1 MNNNSFSELRRLIQK
16 ARKKSIELNDATQ
29 AVFDALSDVDLC
41 VPTDAE
47 NADDLEQAINC
58 YIQYGEYSI
67 DELLDEIK
75 LSKEYTYGKIKLL
88 KEVNMIDTT
97 NTKWDLS
104 KEEKSVIK
112 WFDDNGYNGKIL
124 KQYVSK
130 TVFEISKD
138 GITDKFELPQSI
150 DSKQIKNYMEQFQK
164 NWDVLCE
171 LKKLRQMRNQIR

>member
-1 MNNNSFSELRRLIQK
+1 
-16 ARKKSIELNDATQ
+16 
-29 AVFDALSDVDLC
+29 
-41 VPTDAE
+41 
-47 NADDLEQAINC
+47 
-58 YIQYGEYSI
+58 
-67 DELLDEIK
+67 
-75 LSKEYTYGKIKLL
+75 
-88 KEVNMIDTT
+88 MIDTT

-171 LKKLRQMRNQIR
+171 LKKTKTDEKSNKMRI